1 MRPEFEIRY
10 AELNPNG
17 SANVRLHL
25 PQDVNHVMVKIF
37 TEGKYV
43 KGYIADVKLPAGDSN
58 SMFIPFLTVGKA
70 NRIQLRVSVD
80 GDTYSASREIE
91 AAIEATDEDAS
102 KRPNAG
108 VLELFERGYNNL
120 KWRWSNFSSPQKESL
135 QYETSGP
142 LPKGFMPRWST
153 ADGSTGYYLSGLE
166 DNTEQTIYLRAVSKS
181 GYHSNTLV
189 CTANTL
195 TDSCHIRYRDEKGR
209 DITTRVFYNLNGKL
223 LKVKQI
229 WVNKDGKIEA
239 VKNAERVNY
248 KA

>member
-10 AELNPNG
+10 AELNPKG
-17 SANVRLHL
+17 PARIYLHL
-25 PQDVNHVMVKIF
+25 PQDVNHVMIKIF

-43 KGYIADVKLPAGDSN
+43 KGFIADIKLPAGDSSN
-58 SMFIPFLTVGKA
+58 VLVPFLTVGKA
-70 NRIQLRVSVD
+70 NRVQIRVSVD

-91 AAIEATDEDAS
+91 AAIEATDEEES

-153 ADGSTGYYLSGLE
+153 ADGSTGYYLSGLSE
-166 DNTEQTIYLRAVSKS
+166 NTEQTLYVRAVSKS

-248 KA
+248 RA